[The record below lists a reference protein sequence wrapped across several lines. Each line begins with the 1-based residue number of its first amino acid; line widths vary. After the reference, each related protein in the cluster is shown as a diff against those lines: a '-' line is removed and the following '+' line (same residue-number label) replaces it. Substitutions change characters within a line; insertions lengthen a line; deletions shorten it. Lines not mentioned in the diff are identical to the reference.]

1 MSNREGEFMYRIL
14 KTTLFLFI
22 LFSATDLLAFAKEMM
37 FVGKNKIYRT
47 PQALNQPVN
56 QTPAYKACP
65 KRINKTI
72 AKRLITYWMQ
82 AEMWGQTRS
91 SIAKTRCLQRKT
103 QYKVVLPGPPTDIA
117 KKPVPV
123 FASGWKLLSLKKL
136 QETKFSTDYIARIQV
151 KATSAR
157 KPASFSQKVLFA
169 FPKGMEA
176 KLFGCVMLH
185 SNWQKHFI
193 QRQCYQR

>member
-1 MSNREGEFMYRIL
+1 MWEKIKFTELHKHSIN
-14 KTTLFLFI
+14 
-22 LFSATDLLAFAKEMM
+22 LLIKHLPIKLVQKES
-37 FVGKNKIYRT
+37 I
-47 PQALNQPVN
+47 
-56 QTPAYKACP
+56 
-65 KRINKTI
+65 KTI

-136 QETKFSTDYIARIQV
+136 QETKFSTDYIAPH
-151 KATSAR
+151 S
-157 KPASFSQKVLFA
+157 SQSYI
-169 FPKGMEA
+169 
-176 KLFGCVMLH
+176 C
-185 SNWQKHFI
+185 
-193 QRQCYQR
+193 